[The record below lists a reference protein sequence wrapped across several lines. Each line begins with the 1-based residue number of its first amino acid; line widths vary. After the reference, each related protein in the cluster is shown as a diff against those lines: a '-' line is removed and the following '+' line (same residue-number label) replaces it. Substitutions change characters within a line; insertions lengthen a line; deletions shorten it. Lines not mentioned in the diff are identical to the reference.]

1 MMARLVLQIG
11 LVLLLAAMASAGSG
25 DAGRE
30 TSFSLGA
37 GARSLGMGGAFTPL
51 ADDASAVYYNPS
63 WLAHLDYQ
71 QLSFMRAT
79 LFEGTSYGFASWVIP
94 VSEKDGIGIGFMRV
108 GTDDIVRREDFD
120 STGTFD
126 YVHSQVI
133 FSYGR
138 ELFHGISSGV
148 SFKVVNQSLD
158 NYSDYA
164 YGADISLSAAIH
176 KRLSLGLIARDILAP
191 KIQLDSLSETTPWSV
206 AGGVA
211 VKNIAVSDHS
221 HLTASLD
228 LEKPEDRS
236 FKVHTGAEMV
246 FEGTYA
252 LRFGYDRDNIS
263 FGAGLMFKRLQLDY
277 AYKLLDYIEN
287 SHRFSLT
294 LMIGPS
300 ASERAY
306 VAQPVQPREPVLD
319 ERQLMVLQ
327 LKDRGDG
334 FFHQFQFDSALVY
347 YSQALEFEPGH
358 PEILNTIAAI
368 EKARQTDLEQQ
379 ERLRTAE
386 EELRQFIRRYY
397 DQASRFYDRKYYP
410 AALDLLELILEI
422 DSDHENAITLKQ
434 EIEAAKTAD
443 ISLLIEQARTA
454 EQQGKIVEAIEAY
467 NRILDLDAG
476 NDEIQ
481 LARQRALASLDLSQ
495 QLSLGINLFTQG
507 RYEEARLRFNSVLRV
522 NGEDPVALEYLGK
535 IESAQAEASTLEAL
549 QRDRHFWNL
558 YLDGIRHMRNNDY
571 QKAIEAWEQVLQ
583 AYPNNVNTL
592 NNLEQARLR
601 LQSEQT
607 R

>member
-1 MMARLVLQIG
+1 
-11 LVLLLAAMASAGSG
+11 
-25 DAGRE
+25 
-30 TSFSLGA
+30 
-37 GARSLGMGGAFTPL
+37 
-51 ADDASAVYYNPS
+51 
-63 WLAHLDYQ
+63 
-71 QLSFMRAT
+71 
-79 LFEGTSYGFASWVIP
+79 
-94 VSEKDGIGIGFMRV
+94 
-108 GTDDIVRREDFD
+108 
-120 STGTFD
+120 
-126 YVHSQVI
+126 
-133 FSYGR
+133 
-138 ELFHGISSGV
+138 
-148 SFKVVNQSLD
+148 
-158 NYSDYA
+158 
-164 YGADISLSAAIH
+164 
-176 KRLSLGLIARDILAP
+176 
-191 KIQLDSLSETTPWSV
+191 
-206 AGGVA
+206 VA
-211 VKNIAVSDHS
+211 VKNIAVSDHAQV
-221 HLTASLD
+221 TASLD

-294 LMIGPS
+294 FMIGPS
-300 ASERAY
+300 ASERAH
-306 VAQPVQPREPVLD
+306 VAQPVQTRKPVLD

-327 LKDRGDG
+327 LKDRGDD

-347 YSQALEFEPGH
+347 YSQALGFEPGH

-368 EKARQTDLEQQ
+368 ERARQTELDQQ

-522 NGEDPVALEYLGK
+522 NGDDPVALEYLGR